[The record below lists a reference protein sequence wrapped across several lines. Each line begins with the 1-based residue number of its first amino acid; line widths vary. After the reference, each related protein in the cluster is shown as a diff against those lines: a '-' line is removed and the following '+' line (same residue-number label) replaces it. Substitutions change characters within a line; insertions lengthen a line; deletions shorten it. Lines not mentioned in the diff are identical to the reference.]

1 MDDQVS
7 RVVKLPDARRM
18 EAMLQ
23 LLIEI
28 QQDNRTRL
36 TRMETRMCRLMQ
48 ANGLDHEGNKLKA

>member
-1 MDDQVS
+1 
-7 RVVKLPDARRM
+7 M

-48 ANGLDHEGNKLKA
+48 ANGLDHEGNKLK